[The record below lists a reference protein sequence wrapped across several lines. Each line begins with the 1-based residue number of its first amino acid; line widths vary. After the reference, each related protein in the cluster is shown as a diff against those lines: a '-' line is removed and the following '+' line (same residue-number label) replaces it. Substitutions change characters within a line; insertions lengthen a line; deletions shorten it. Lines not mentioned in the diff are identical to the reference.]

1 MKKQALLFIALIY
14 SSTIFSQVTI
24 QGRIADEKQQP
35 VPFASVALIA
45 AKDSHLIKGAL
56 TDESG
61 VYAIPSVSAGSFR
74 ILTTTLGFEKNY
86 SPVFDLSAE
95 NKNATID
102 VTLKVASQMLD
113 AAVVTATRPLFEQK
127 ADKLVMNVANSPV
140 AAGGTVMEI
149 LTKIPGVIVM
159 NEQVRLSNNQTPQI
173 WIDGKPSQYADVNAA
188 LRDMPGD
195 QVDRI
200 EVITQPGAKFDAAG
214 GPILNI
220 ILKRDAELGFT
231 GTASM
236 TIGGS
241 RYDQS
246 EVNQGTLNYYRLVPS
261 LNLNYR
267 GGGWNVFGS
276 YSFANRRS
284 FNAINVSRFI
294 GDEVYKQDNYT
305 GFGVNFHNYRLGAD
319 YFVSKKTT
327 VGVILR
333 GWSRDAT
340 NEGSNLTDVFNKD
353 ETQLLQ
359 SFFTNSDLE
368 SDRLSYATNANLKHE
383 FNPKTGHALNFDVDY
398 SHFDTRD
405 ITNYLIF
412 KNEPNSVRSPS
423 QQNLVQPID
432 IWVGKIDYTL
442 PIDST
447 FKIET
452 GAKSSFAAIDNDLKF
467 YRGVELQPNQSNDF
481 LYKENINAGY
491 VNVSKTIGKV
501 ELNGGLRAEQT
512 VVKGTSMT
520 KSVLDRNYL
529 QWFPSAS
536 ALYRLNKNMG
546 IQASYSKRVN
556 RPSFQQQNPFAFFI
570 DSLTF
575 QQGNPSLL
583 PEITHTAQIAVVYD
597 NQPFVSIART
607 RTNDVIIENAPR
619 LEGTKTFTQAAN
631 LANFDNWTFQLN
643 FPIKYKK
650 IIEGFGG
657 NQLIYN
663 ALDVP
668 YLGSNFKQSKWHWLG
683 YVGITANLP
692 LDMKLE
698 VNGFYLTQF
707 LDEFFLIDNVRG
719 LNLGLSKTFAEKRGR
734 VSLNF
739 SDIFYS
745 QRPTASID
753 YQNIRV
759 NFAQR
764 FDSRNLRL
772 TFSYQFGNT
781 KVKSRKRNTA
791 SETETSRIKIE

>member
-1 MKKQALLFIALIY
+1 MKKQVFLFVALFY
-14 SSTIFSQVTI
+14 SATIFAQVTV
-24 QGRIADEKQQP
+24 QGRIIDEKQQP

-45 AKDSHLIKGAL
+45 AKDSHLVKGAL

-61 VYAIPSVSAGSFR
+61 AYAIPSVSAGSFR

-95 NKNATID
+95 NKSATID
-102 VTLKVASQMLD
+102 VTLKTASQMLN
-113 AAVVTATRPLFEQK
+113 AAIITATRPLFEQK

-200 EVITQPGAKFDAAG
+200 EVITQPGAKYDAAG

-236 TIGGS
+236 TVGGS

-246 EVNQGTLNYYRLVPS
+246 EVNQGTKNYYRLVPS

-267 GGGWNVFGS
+267 GGGWNIFGS
-276 YSFANRRS
+276 YSFANRTS

-294 GDEVYKQDNYT
+294 GAEVYEQDNYT

-353 ETQLLQ
+353 RTQRLQ
-359 SFFTNSDLE
+359 SFFTNSDLA
-368 SDRLSYATNANLKHE
+368 SDRLSYATNANVKHE
-383 FNPKTGHALNFDVDY
+383 FNAKTGHTLNFDIDY

-405 ITNYLIF
+405 NTSYLIF
-412 KNEPNSVRSPS
+412 KNEPNSPRSPS

-447 FKIET
+447 FKVET
-452 GAKSSFAAIDNDLKF
+452 GAKSSFATIDNDLKF
-467 YRGVELQPNQSNDF
+467 YRGAELQPNQSNDF

-491 VNVSKTIGKV
+491 VNLSKTIGKI

-512 VVKGTSMT
+512 VISGVSME
-520 KSVLDRNYL
+520 KPVLDRNYL

-536 ALYRLNKNMG
+536 ALYRLNKHMG

-575 QQGNPSLL
+575 QQGNPSLS
-583 PEITHTAQIAVVYD
+583 PEITHTAQIALVYD

-631 LANFDNWTFQLN
+631 LANFDNWTFQVN
-643 FPIKYKK
+643 FPVKFKK

-668 YLGSNFKQSKWHWLG
+668 YLGGNFKQAKWHWLG
-683 YVGITANLP
+683 YVGVTANLP
-692 LDMKLE
+692 LEMKFE
-698 VNGFYLTQF
+698 VNGFYMTQF

-734 VSLNF
+734 VSFNF
-739 SDIFYS
+739 SDVFYS

-781 KVKSRKRNTA
+781 KVKSRKRSTA
-791 SETETSRIKIE
+791 SESETSRIKIE